1 MTDVL
6 PDGAVKAKPTQSARA
21 LFRATGNKAKPK
33 TIRLLDGSYAK
44 SDTVD
49 RAENDF
55 TPTPPEP
62 TLALLH
68 YERDRLKDFPLIW
81 ESACGDGR
89 MMRDMRE
96 SGFACVGSDLID
108 RGCGALIQDYFK
120 IMTPLSPCMITNP
133 PYDKVNGRDGKCA
146 WVWHAMETLG
156 VDYMA
161 LLLNWSW
168 PGAAATS
175 DMWRRWP
182 PARAYLMRWKID
194 FTGEGAPPMLNGWF
208 IWDRK
213 AAKGECKLLMMDRI
227 DARQNNMFAEVA
239 A

>member
-1 MTDVL
+1 MDVV
-6 PDGAVKAKPTQSARA
+6 ATSKPTQSARA

-33 TIRLLDGSYAK
+33 TVRLLDGTYAK

-68 YERDRLKDFPLIW
+68 YERERLQDFPLIW
-81 ESACGDGR
+81 EAACGDGR
-89 MMRDMRE
+89 MMRDMNE
-96 SGFACVGSDLID
+96 AGFATIGSDLID
-108 RGCGALIQDYFK
+108 RGCGAHIQDFFTITK
-120 IMTPLSPCMITNP
+120 PLSPCLITNP

-146 WVWHAMETLG
+146 WIWHAMDVLQ

-175 DMWRRWP
+175 EAWRVHQ

-208 IWDRK
+208 VWDRK
-213 AAKGECKLLMMDRI
+213 SSKNDCKFLMMDRL
-227 DARQNNMFAEVA
+227 DARQSNMFSVYAK
-239 A
+239 